1 MQDNMFSDI
10 PGLSDENGFNQ
21 FMENQSASQQQSD
34 GGIPP
39 LTQPVQPTGTD
50 QGSTDQPDTQPQ
62 DNTTQEPTYTAAQV
76 QQIIASL
83 QAQQVQ
89 QRAQPVRQPQVQ
101 PQIQPRSSAYSQ
113 QEINA
118 INGMLAR
125 GYSLEQVLQA
135 VQNNRA
141 RQGAPTRDPAI
152 LDKINQIERYLANQ
166 QYQTE
171 QNAFVSKMNDFGS
184 KFGLSEQ
191 DLVTFGNAA
200 MAQGINLINVPDV
213 EIVFKALYPE
223 QYAVRMQRM
232 SNTPTSQIYGGQ
244 SVAEAPRAQV
254 SKAEDAY
261 VENFLKRSMPNQ
273 YGMQRK

>member
-39 LTQPVQPTGTD
+39 LTQPASSTGTD

-101 PQIQPRSSAYSQ
+101 PRQSSYSQ